1 MFAMSLPSDNCDT
14 LISSKF
20 AVELRN
26 VFVSCEEWPVADK
39 LFGSIIVA
47 NLHWSTPQRFRGKFQ
62 QSDSIG

>member
-1 MFAMSLPSDNCDT
+1 MGEPKRKKTTIKCMFAMSLPSDNCDT

-47 NLHWSTPQRFRGKFQ
+47 NLH
-62 QSDSIG
+62 